1 MTKKKKEED
10 YYYETSCP
18 YTYGLLKEY
27 AKENRK
33 HMTDAEKILWKELR
47 NNPYH
52 FNFRHQHPIDDYIA
66 DFAFLPAHLIIEVD
80 GAYHAEWGQT
90 QADKLRTQ
98 EINLWGFHVLRFS
111 NEQIIT
117 NVKSVLQQIY
127 NDIFNTLENEDDEE

>member
-1 MTKKKKEED
+1 MTKKRKEED

-33 HMTDAEKILWKELR
+33 HMTVAEKKLWDELR

-52 FNFRHQHPIDDYIA
+52 FNFRHQHPIDEYIA

-80 GAYHAEWGQT
+80 GAYHAERDQV

-98 EINLWGFHVLRFS
+98 ATNLWGFHVLRFS
-111 NEQIIT
+111 NDQILT
-117 NVKSVLQQIY
+117 DVHSVLQQIN
-127 NDIFNTLENEDDEE
+127 NDIFDMLENEDNE